1 MSEFKPGDIVDITI
15 KGARV
20 HAWRPEVSE
29 LTVESKADA
38 NSDLTTYDYASAQVE
53 VERVAPAEW
62 PPRTARTSRTGAA
75 PMADLTPAETL
86 RTAAGLL
93 RETASRTL
101 GINRPWR
108 YSPGKPS
115 DSVRTES
122 GWEIAY
128 GDDPSNLR
136 WIALASPTL
145 AEPLAAWL
153 EGAADDL
160 GGVEAYL
167 ARTAPGEISDPFDY
181 VDEPNSCEHALAVAR
196 TILGRTS

>member
-1 MSEFKPGDIVDITI
+1 
-15 KGARV
+15 
-20 HAWRPEVSE
+20 
-29 LTVESKADA
+29 
-38 NSDLTTYDYASAQVE
+38 
-53 VERVAPAEW
+53 
-62 PPRTARTSRTGAA
+62 
-75 PMADLTPAETL
+75 MADLTPTETL
-86 RTAAGLL
+86 RAAATLL

-181 VDEPNSCEHALAVAR
+181 VDEPNSCEH
-196 TILGRTS
+196 

>member
-1 MSEFKPGDIVDITI
+1 
-15 KGARV
+15 
-20 HAWRPEVSE
+20 
-29 LTVESKADA
+29 
-38 NSDLTTYDYASAQVE
+38 
-53 VERVAPAEW
+53 
-62 PPRTARTSRTGAA
+62 
-75 PMADLTPAETL
+75 MADLTPTETL
-86 RTAAGLL
+86 RAAATLL

-153 EGAADDL
+153 ETCASDLAD
-160 GGVEAYL
+160 
-167 ARTAPGEISDPFDY
+167 ARHYI
-181 VDEPNSCEHALAVAR
+181 DEPNSCEHALAVAR
-196 TILGRTS
+196 TILGRSS